1 MLKPR
6 IFISHSAK
14 DPFAET
20 ARDQLFTA
28 LAEAGFDPFLD
39 KRRLQPGA
47 RWSNELHTWL
57 GLCHGAVIL
66 FSADA
71 LASDWVLKETTILT
85 YRQTLDE
92 KFPILPVLLPG
103 VQVADLQKPP
113 FAALDVTAT
122 QAFKVE
128 APGDATA
135 SDLVTRCVEL
145 LSPLLPQLTSE
156 SPLQKI
162 ERILAS
168 GLNNIGRN
176 NLEQVAGALNIELPP
191 WQPDESYTQAFVRAL
206 FHQEI
211 GVIEQVMAQLVP
223 YPVIN
228 RDFLSRMLDILLTV
242 YAIDPSL
249 VTPIPAVVRCPQYE
263 RRNVAVNARFMST
276 GEMFIQRACWFDAR
290 WTVWRAHN
298 RGGTDAAGNLL
309 SELRAWGARLYNLD
323 EDEFASADEF
333 YDYLD
338 AKIASLTRDSP
349 TIVLVP
355 DKIRNLGLVPA
366 IRSRY
371 EGLTF
376 FLLRPKEAIDEQVL
390 KSAYIVFLEPF
401 QPELE
406 EQWVNLRGAAR
417 KSIEPPKPS

>member
-1 MLKPR
+1 MLRPR

-20 ARDQLFTA
+20 VRDQLFA
-28 LAEAGFDPFLD
+28 SLEEAGFDPFLD

-47 RWSNELHTWL
+47 TWSNELHTWL

-66 FSADA
+66 FSTDA
-71 LASDWVLKETTILT
+71 LTSDWVLKETTILT
-85 YRQTLDE
+85 YRRALDE
-92 KFPILPVLLPG
+92 NFPILPVLLPG

-113 FAALDVTAT
+113 FAALNVTAT

-128 APGDATA
+128 ATGDAAA
-135 SDLVTRCVEL
+135 SDLVTRSVEL
-145 LSPLLPQLTSE
+145 LCPLLSQLTCE
-156 SPLQKI
+156 SPLQKV

-168 GLNNIGRN
+168 GLNNVGRN
-176 NLEQVAGALNIELPP
+176 NLEQMAGALNIALPP
-191 WQPDESYTQAFVRAL
+191 WQPDESYSQAFVRAL

-211 GVIEQVMAQLVP
+211 DVIEQVMAQLVP

-242 YAIDPSL
+242 YAVDPTL
-249 VTPIPAVVRCPQYE
+249 VTPIPAIVRRPDYE
-263 RRNVAVNARFMST
+263 RRNMAVNARFMST
-276 GEMFIQRACWFDAR
+276 GEMLIQRACWFDPR
-290 WTVWRAHN
+290 WTVWRTHN
-298 RGGTDAAGNLL
+298 RSGADAAGNLI

-323 EDEFASADEF
+323 EDEFASTEEY

-355 DKIRNLGLVPA
+355 DKIRNLGLAPA
-366 IRSRY
+366 VRSRY

-376 FLLRPKEAIDEQVL
+376 FLLQPREAIDEQAL
-390 KSAYIVFLEPF
+390 KSEYIVFLEPF

-417 KSIEPPKPS
+417 KSIEPPNPP